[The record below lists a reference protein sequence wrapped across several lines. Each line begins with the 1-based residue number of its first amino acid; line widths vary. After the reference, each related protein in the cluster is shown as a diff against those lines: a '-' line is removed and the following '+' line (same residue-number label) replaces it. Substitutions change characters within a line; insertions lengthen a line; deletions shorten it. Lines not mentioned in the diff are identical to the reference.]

1 MTATAD
7 PARQGRDIMS
17 TEHTVVI
24 GAGMPGLLAAAVIG
38 ATGRRVTV
46 LEQDQADGA
55 PVPRGG
61 VPQGRQPHV
70 LLYRGL
76 CAIEELLPGLRGEL
90 IAAGGVP
97 LDTADLA

>member
-1 MTATAD
+1 M
-7 PARQGRDIMS
+7 I
-17 TEHTVVI
+17 
-24 GAGMPGLLAAAVIG
+24 
-38 ATGRRVTV
+38 

-70 LLYRGL
+70 LLHRGL
-76 CAIEELLPGLRGEL
+76 TILEELLPGLRGEL

-97 LDTADLA
+97 LDTIEGDPSAGGSMQSRDHAQQR